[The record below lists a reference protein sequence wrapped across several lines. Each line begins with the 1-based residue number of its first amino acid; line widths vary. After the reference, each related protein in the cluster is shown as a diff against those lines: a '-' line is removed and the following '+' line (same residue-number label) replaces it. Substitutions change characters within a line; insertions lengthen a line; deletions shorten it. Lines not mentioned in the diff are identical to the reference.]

1 VIAIIDS
8 TNSKWDNFFISFNN
22 QNGDAL
28 ASINFDNTNS
38 YIFLDNTEDV
48 MNTEFQFVQDT
59 FYQMELVIDFTKN
72 EWSGSLDNEIVFDK
86 VQFHGGD
93 KKLDLGNLSVDW
105 FITNLEQPGDNW
117 ISFDDISV
125 IAESGSYTAP
135 SINVSINN
143 ALDKIY
149 LSWES
154 EPKRRYEI
162 ERSSDLMQ
170 WNSGVPNSVF
180 ISGNESGKMSYTDS
194 IGDQSS
200 SRFYRLKV
208 NFNE

>member
-1 VIAIIDS
+1 
-8 TNSKWDNFFISFNN
+8 
-22 QNGDAL
+22 L
-28 ASINFDNTNS
+28 C
-38 YIFLDNTEDV
+38 
-48 MNTEFQFVQDT
+48 
-59 FYQMELVIDFTKN
+59 
-72 EWSGSLDNEIVFDK
+72 
-86 VQFHGGD
+86 
-93 KKLDLGNLSVDW
+93 
-105 FITNLEQPGDNW
+105 
-117 ISFDDISV
+117 
-125 IAESGSYTAP
+125 
-135 SINVSINN
+135 
-143 ALDKIY
+143 
-149 LSWES
+149 WES